1 MQGLRL
7 LHSSFK
13 KNIKE
18 GPQFAAKIVYV
29 LFDPKYVPL
38 LSLLPPFSNFIRIE
52 PTYKFFFI
60 FIIIGIFILLSR
72 EKATK
77 RCMSSLRSCRSSVY
91 HTKMGEFRYVP
102 FPKAQQV
109 NLPAFSTLSLNAERQ
124 AGKL

>member
-52 PTYKFFFI
+52 PSTYKIFFI

-77 RCMSSLRSCRSSVY
+77 RCMSSLRSCQPSVY
-91 HTKMGEFRYVP
+91 HTKMGESRQVP
-102 FPKAQQV
+102 FPTAQV
-109 NLPAFSTLSLNAERQ
+109 NLPAFFTLSL
-124 AGKL
+124 KC